1 VRRAIVRVVLAL
13 LTVCL
18 VFGGYVIY
26 EGTRF
31 VVTVR
36 NESQGATAT
45 NIELIL
51 KSKHTDQ
58 HVSIKQLAPGDSESL
73 TSLKPS
79 GDSALD
85 VRFKIG
91 GEACH
96 HLNEYVEAN
105 GGGYRIEVAIRSCT
119 DVRSHNNLWPSGT
132 PWFRA
137 IADLL
142 R

>member
-1 VRRAIVRVVLAL
+1 MRAVLAL
-13 LTVCL
+13 LAVCL
-18 VFGGYVIY
+18 VFAGYVIY
-26 EGTRF
+26 EGSRF

-36 NESQGATAT
+36 NESQGAVAT
-45 NIELIL
+45 DIELVL
-51 KSKHTDQ
+51 KNKRTEQ
-58 HVSIKQLAPGDSESL
+58 HVSIKQLAAGDSESL
-73 TSLKPS
+73 TRLKPS
-79 GDSALD
+79 GESELD

-91 GEACH
+91 GEPCH

-119 DVRSHNNLWPSGT
+119 DVRSHYNLWPSGT

-137 IADLL
+137 IADRL